1 MHVLRSNLDDTV
13 RTYYYVSTSCH
24 DKRQETA
31 REHACRAS
39 QEPAAEPEAQYG
51 TYRNTHYH
59 YQTDKREPERTALY
73 SGVVGSVGIQNC
85 VLSKILVSS

>member
-39 QEPAAEPEAQYG
+39 QEPAAG
-51 TYRNTHYH
+51 H
-59 YQTDKREPERTALY
+59 
-73 SGVVGSVGIQNC
+73 S
-85 VLSKILVSS
+85 VLSLTLFSVQTQGYWKTKSRIKTNDLNKVLSCLMGGMGSS